1 MCKQNAFVGLDPPS
15 TVESKL
21 LTAERNLK
29 QDSGITMDH
38 SAKFACKNCGDTFR
52 WEKELSKHRRLDC
65 KKKPYGCPECGQL
78 LSRRDSL
85 RQHLQRHGGGR
96 KYPCKFCDKTF
107 DQQQNLKVHLRIH
120 SGERP
125 YKCPEC
131 GRQFNQSQNL
141 TTHLRVHSGVKPYVC
156 NICGATFR
164 FCSGYRSHMSRS
176 HDPSKPAR
184 KRGRSKAIA
193 SQKQELP
200 EAKVNRVHRVSVI
213 ARVSTSSSMDGFSS
227 IQSVPSKNTCTE
239 AEPLEDNI
247 EIPSPFNAGLLIHS
261 AKPVVSPPV
270 PTVPDLQFTCQLCNL
285 VTFNEVDIIQHMIVV
300 HGLPLND
307 IAT

>member
-1 MCKQNAFVGLDPPS
+1 MSDEDVP
-15 TVESKL
+15 
-21 LTAERNLK
+21 
-29 QDSGITMDH
+29 
-38 SAKFACKNCGDTFR
+38 KFTCKNCGDSFR
-52 WEKELSKHRRLDC
+52 RERELSKHRRLDC

-85 RQHLQRHGGGR
+85 RQHLQRHGGGK

-125 YKCPEC
+125 YTCPQC

-156 NICGATFR
+156 QICGATFR

-184 KRGRSKAIA
+184 KRGRRGVNSSCSHSAAPITTAEPKVREA
-193 SQKQELP
+193 SVDK
-200 EAKVNRVHRVSVI
+200 VHRVSVI
-213 ARVSTSSSMDGFSS
+213 AKVSTASYC
-227 IQSVPSKNTCTE
+227 SVVRSVFDKTGQCSTE
-239 AEPLEDNI
+239 PFEKTSVA
-247 EIPSPFNAGLLIHS
+247 IPSPFHAGLQTRTPKLGS
-261 AKPVVSPPV
+261 AIVHVQPAEV
-270 PTVPDLQFTCQLCNL
+270 QFTCRLCNVVAL
-285 VTFNEVDIIQHMIVV
+285 REAEIMQHMSVV
-300 HGLPLND
+300 HGVHQNIIPIKQREIPSQNLQTNRKLKV
-307 IAT
+307 